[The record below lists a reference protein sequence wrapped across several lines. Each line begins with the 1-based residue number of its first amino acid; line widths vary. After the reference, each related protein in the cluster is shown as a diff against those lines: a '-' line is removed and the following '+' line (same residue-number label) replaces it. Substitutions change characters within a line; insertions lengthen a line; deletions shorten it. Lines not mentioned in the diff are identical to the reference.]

1 MVPSDSMR
9 VTTVETVES
18 YTKYMHKSMHLFS
31 HLRLSFYSLL
41 LTTESDN
48 ICACSVVSYMYSI
61 RLADNVYKTCNCLTQ
76 YSTPTKKRHG
86 PVGTVPAE
94 LEIHPF

>member
-9 VTTVETVES
+9 VTTVES
-18 YTKYMHKSMHLFS
+18 YTRYMHLFS

-41 LTTESDN
+41 LTTESEN

-61 RLADNVYKTCNCLTQ
+61 RVADNVQ
-76 YSTPTKKRHG
+76 DM
-86 PVGTVPAE
+86 
-94 LEIHPF
+94 